1 MINASLPEDN
11 FFKVNLDI
19 ANLILLDVLGSLG
32 RRKNS
37 HELVHGDV
45 STSLRIRSPGQL
57 CASFLLLVLS
67 RFNSLSPLGFPSDCT
82 NIR

>member
-1 MINASLPEDN
+1 MMNASLPEN

-19 ANLILLDVLGSLG
+19 ANLILLDVLGKPG

-45 STSLRIRSPGQL
+45 STSSQIRSSGRL
-57 CASFLLLVLS
+57 CVSFLLLLLS

-82 NIR
+82 TIR